1 MRCVPGGV
9 QLSGHAHV
17 EGIAVSSGIS
27 VYSNLLQV
35 LHRHA
40 AQRRVKRAVGQRPAV
55 WLRIQVAHKEA
66 VQAPVAPQLRPRAQS
81 GIRAWVLGSPKGFQ
95 KQWIS
100 AGSTVYLSPLSP
112 EPAGCQSRSIGKLI
126 CCLCTTNTSNTN
138 NLQASKH
145 NSNSPESKGPINI
158 QAMPQDVLLLSL
170 FIAAPLFYHHRYVVG
185 SMHTDETIA

>member
-1 MRCVPGGV
+1 MRCAPGGV

-81 GIRAWVLGSPKGFQ
+81 GIRALVPGSPKGFQ
-95 KQWIS
+95 KQWVS

-112 EPAGCQSRSIGKLI
+112 KAAGCQSRSIGTLI

-138 NLQASKH
+138 NWQIQGTIPFAIV
-145 NSNSPESKGPINI
+145 PESQGPINI
-158 QAMPQDVLLLSL
+158 QAMPQDMLLISLIHCRTACLSPPMRGW
-170 FIAAPLFYHHRYVVG
+170 FHAH
-185 SMHTDETIA
+185 